1 MTGLTVSRIDAL
13 TNNEYNRDHGDLE
26 MTSLCMFELEGG
38 ALASVTADF
47 FRPVPAKTHGDDRLR
62 IVGTEGVLE
71 SIGGVVK
78 LIDKD
83 GEQELPLLAAEDV
96 FEQFLRRTKG
106 EDVGVSPEDSFYMTE
121 VALRAEAMA
130 LEKREIGKR

>member
-26 MTSLCMFELEGG
+26 MTSLCMFE
-38 ALASVTADF
+38 
-47 FRPVPAKTHGDDRLR
+47 
-62 IVGTEGVLE
+62 
-71 SIGGVVK
+71 
-78 LIDKD
+78 
-83 GEQELPLLAAEDV
+83 
-96 FEQFLRRTKG
+96 QFLCRTKG